1 MLMMLLFTQ
10 AAAVDVSL
18 GVMAWLQQ
26 WIRRLGESVDKVLA
40 VREFGR
46 IE

>member
-1 MLMMLLFTQ
+1 MLMLLLFVQ
-10 AAAVDVSL
+10 AAAVDVPL

-26 WIRRLGESVDKVLA
+26 WIRRLGELVDKVLA